1 MTEETF
7 NGTWLE
13 ATTRRTFYLHMID
26 MPPVELQG
34 LISLRYLISRIN
46 QLEASTPP
54 PQALPLQSGIPEWGQ
69 SGAPFR
75 TKFASIPQ
83 AKYNWSQGNTGD
95 GKNKKILPS

>member
-34 LISLRYLISRIN
+34 LISLQYLIARIN
-46 QLEASTPP
+46 QLEKSGLPR
-54 PQALPLQSGIPEWGQ
+54 QAIPVSGTNWLEGAKKRYPTRFPGFQGPKLKWGDQ
-69 SGAPFR
+69 
-75 TKFASIPQ
+75 TE
-83 AKYNWSQGNTGD
+83 
-95 GKNKKILPS
+95 KKKKEG